1 MASHCIGFLSGAVAL
16 VLGSPTPWSEPP
28 DTGSFLIAFDAM
40 IKREPSKERS
50 RAMPHSLEVQS
61 GFAEINRWTPLA
73 DWRADARHP
82 WRVGRAKSAGD
93 PGSRDSWSANRDH
106 ARDSPSSVSGEAGP
120 IQPDRAGF
128 SRIAPLLAERET
140 AGYRSSIDRQGT
152 VSAILCLV

>member
-1 MASHCIGFLSGAVAL
+1 
-16 VLGSPTPWSEPP
+16 
-28 DTGSFLIAFDAM
+28 
-40 IKREPSKERS
+40 
-50 RAMPHSLEVQS
+50 MPHSLEVQS

-73 DWRADARHP
+73 DWRAGARHP
-82 WRVGRAKSAGD
+82 WRVGRAKSAGA
-93 PGSRDSWSANRDH
+93 PGSQDSWSANRDH

>member
-1 MASHCIGFLSGAVAL
+1 
-16 VLGSPTPWSEPP
+16 
-28 DTGSFLIAFDAM
+28 
-40 IKREPSKERS
+40 
-50 RAMPHSLEVQS
+50 MPHSLEVQS

-128 SRIAPLLAERET
+128 SRIAPLLQRYPERLSHHF
-140 AGYRSSIDRQGT
+140 SSRLLEQSGNH
-152 VSAILCLV
+152 SG